1 MKNLKAL
8 RKFLDLMI
16 FFAMDYA
23 QIEIRIIAQLSGDK
37 RLIKLFK
44 SGGDIHSLVGHVLTG
59 WPVEKIRK
67 DEGIRRRIKALHFA
81 IVYGKKPR
89 GIVQQLKQEGV
100 HDADLDEITEIYEKY
115 FDDFETVRDFID
127 ERIKFADKHG
137 YSVTMFG
144 MRREIAKISDR
155 SSFWENQAIN
165 SPIQGS
171 AHQLVLIALALLR
184 LKYNDFN
191 HWANIMLEVHD
202 ALYTRLPVRDIPKV
216 YKEGKVLMEE
226 AVPEY
231 VHKWFDID
239 LDVPLVAEASCGFRL
254 GAMADYEGGDPLEFL
269 YEWCK
274 VNQETD
280 RKIRKEF
287 KKDYGI
293 KLQLN

>member
-1 MKNLKAL
+1 MKAL